1 MTIEFI
7 TIGSELLA
15 GLTLNTNTF
24 FVGEKLA
31 DVGLTLDRQ
40 IAIPD
45 DHDAIVSTI
54 QESLTRADWIIVS
67 GGLGPTNDDITKKAL
82 ARVFNRQLVFHDDI
96 LAMLKERYTRSGRP
110 INPHLET
117 QAVQPSGADFIPNDV
132 GTAVGIVLQEGGRTL
147 VAVPGVPREMRPMI
161 ANYIVP
167 RIAEAARVQSGSLMW
182 STTGWPESRLYDA
195 LQQLIADNPQVT
207 VAFLPSELGVRLR
220 FTASGPDRAH
230 TLAHFAE
237 VARPVI
243 ADALYAERD
252 VGLEKVVADLLISDN
267 RTVAV
272 AESCTGGLI
281 AKRLTDVPG
290 SSAYMLAGFV
300 TYSNEA
306 KVRDLGVPAS
316 LIEAHGAVSEPVAK
330 AMAEGAIA
338 RTGANISI
346 AATGIAGPG
355 GGTAEKPVGLVWL
368 ALSRRNGSTDSR
380 EIRLMGD
387 RELIRVR
394 ASQAALTMLLAAL
407 QT

>member
-24 FVGEKLA
+24 YVGEKLA
-31 DVGLTLDRQ
+31 DVGLSLDRQ

-45 DHDAIVSTI
+45 DHDVIVSTI
-54 QESLTRADWIIVS
+54 QESLARADWIIVS

-96 LAMLKERYTRSGRP
+96 LAMLKERYARSGRP

-161 ANYIVP
+161 AKYIVP
-167 RIAEAARVQSGSLMW
+167 KIAEAARVQSKSLMW

-220 FTASGPDRAH
+220 FSASGPDRAH
-230 TLAHFAE
+230 TLAHFADA
-237 VARPVI
+237 ARPRI

-252 VGLEKVVADLLISDN
+252 LGLEEVVADLLVASK

-306 KVRDLGVPAS
+306 KIRDLGVPAS
-316 LIEAHGAVSEPVAK
+316 LIETHGAVSEPVAR
-330 AMAEGAIA
+330 AMAHGAIA
-338 RTGANISI
+338 RTGADI
-346 AATGIAGPG
+346 AIAVTGIAGPG

-368 ALSRRNGSTDSR
+368 ALSRKNGNTDSR
-380 EIRLMGD
+380 ELRLMGD

-394 ASQAALTMLLAAL
+394 AAQAALAMMLAASR
-407 QT
+407 T